1 MTRGSK
7 RLSHHQC
14 ETVSLIPSGPPERS
28 PPEPAR
34 DEPRGLALEGR
45 TWEETEYPE
54 ADKVPYFTNL
64 PQFHYSRLL
73 DILEQSGL
81 LSLLHFPLPVSQ

>member
-14 ETVSLIPSGPPERS
+14 ETVSLTPSGPPERS

-45 TWEETEYPE
+45 TWEETDYPE
-54 ADKVPYFTNL
+54 VDKVPYFTNS
-64 PQFHYSRLL
+64 SRLL

-81 LSLLHFPLPVSQ
+81 LSLLHFPLPISQ